1 MQKVIGEDS
10 LALKDRFT
18 QIYHDLLISPDDP
31 RTLRELFES
40 LLSLVRG
47 SDDSPAAVLSSVWK
61 AALRTLI
68 KLLTFPTLVAALLD
82 PRGET

>member
-1 MQKVIGEDS
+1 MIGEDS

-18 QIYHDLLISPDDP
+18 QIYHDMLMSPDDP
-31 RTLRELFES
+31 KTLRELIES

-47 SDDSPAAVLSSVWK
+47 SEDSPTVLSSVWK

-68 KLLTFPTLVAALLD
+68 KLLSFPTLVAALLD
-82 PRGET
+82 TRGET